1 LLKNYVSAFDA
12 LFANNNINSGDKT
25 GIDHDQF
32 SFGLKKSLFNFMHGI
47 CFDHK
52 LQKFFDFK
60 IPKTKI
66 LPDFISNALG
76 ETEDLDCSF
85 LAMTNQLPKLFG

>member
-1 LLKNYVSAFDA
+1 LLENYVSAFDA

-66 LPDFISNALG
+66 HPDFIFNVLE
-76 ETEDLDCSF
+76 ETEDFDCFVSRNDKPT
-85 LAMTNQLPKLFG
+85 AKLFG